1 LALDPDFR
9 QDDGEGVIGT
19 PRVRQSGD
27 PSFRWGD
34 DVEGDTSASD
44 SAGVLVLPP
53 LPYISIIPAETHALI
68 ALLQIVQLLL
78 NLVWWVIVIQ
88 AVLSWLIAFNVI
100 NTQSD
105 FVRTVWNAL
114 QKITEPLYRPIRRIL
129 PDFGALDLSP
139 LVVLLILYILTNIVI
154 PNIAQNYLVA
164 AY

>member
-1 LALDPDFR
+1 
-9 QDDGEGVIGT
+9 
-19 PRVRQSGD
+19 
-27 PSFRWGD
+27 
-34 DVEGDTSASD
+34 
-44 SAGVLVLPP
+44 
-53 LPYISIIPAETHALI
+53 LI

-100 NTQSD
+100 NTHSD
-105 FVRTVWNAL
+105 FVRSVWNAL